1 MQYLLMIGASERLEE
16 DMSPEDMG
24 ALMEEYGRFTAE
36 LEASGAMV
44 DGNRLRP
51 VADASTVRL
60 RDGKVTVTDGP
71 FAETKEQIGGYYL
84 IDVANLD
91 EALAWAQKIPSAKFG
106 SIEVRPVWEM
116 EDEAGGAG

>member
-71 FAETKEQIGGYYL
+71 FAETKEQIGGYYV
-84 IDVANLD
+84 IKAEDLD
-91 EALAWAQKIPSAKFG
+91 EAVRLAQAMPADDVVFEI
-106 SIEVRPVWEM
+106 RPIAFRP
-116 EDEAGGAG
+116 DA